1 MKSKQIHR
9 KDRGGCFVQILCT
22 RKEEKNENKRKKK
35 IMIAFQRVF
44 TSASVGELFKYKNG
58 WTLNYSDQLLGIIF
72 SDY

>member
-1 MKSKQIHR
+1 MVVLFKFYAREKKKKTKI
-9 KDRGGCFVQILCT
+9 K
-22 RKEEKNENKRKKK
+22 EKND
-35 IMIAFQRVF
+35 MIAFQRVF